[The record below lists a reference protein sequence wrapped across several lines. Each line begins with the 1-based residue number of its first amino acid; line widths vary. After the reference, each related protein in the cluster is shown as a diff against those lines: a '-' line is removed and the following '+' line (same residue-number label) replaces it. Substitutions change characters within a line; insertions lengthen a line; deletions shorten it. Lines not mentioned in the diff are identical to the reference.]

1 MLIDQ
6 THVRWVAGSAIAAAV
21 GGVLYAAY
29 ALTAVKGPTG
39 GSWGGLFFAFAGT
52 GLIVFECLLSLRKR
66 YPASPI
72 GRVSTWLKGHLWLG
86 LVSFVL
92 ILFHTGFRWGE
103 GLASVLM
110 TLFTV
115 ILVSGVLGVAFQNF
129 LPRRMME
136 LVPRETVYE
145 QIPDVIQ
152 QLRFEADERVEFV
165 TADLGVER
173 EPEEEVVMAGGR
185 KYYFDKVQ
193 RKSAG
198 EKVAAVD
205 QQRKEKPQIEVDDP
219 ATLSLR
225 VHYLQEIRPFLY
237 PEPEPFSGKLFS
249 TKESVAGY
257 FRHLR
262 TILPVAA
269 HEVLEDVEAIC
280 EERRQLA
287 VQRSMHHWLHGWL
300 YVHVPLS
307 FAFLVLILVHAVVSL
322 RY

>member
-1 MLIDQ
+1 MLIDR
-6 THVRWVAGSAIAAAV
+6 THVRWTVGSAIAAAV
-21 GGVLYAAY
+21 SGLLYAAY
-29 ALTAVKGPTG
+29 ALTSVNGPTG
-39 GSWGGLFFAFAGT
+39 GSWAGLFFAFAGT
-52 GLIVFECLLSLRKR
+52 GLILFECLLSLRKR

-86 LVSFVL
+86 LFSFVL
-92 ILFHTGFRWGE
+92 ILFHTGFQWGE
-103 GLASVLM
+103 GLAAVLM

-115 ILVSGVLGVAFQNF
+115 ILLSGVLGVALQNF
-129 LPRRMME
+129 LPQRMTK

-152 QLRFEADERVEFV
+152 KLRFEADERVEFI
-165 TADLGVER
+165 TADLGVEQ

-193 RKSAG
+193 RTSAAK
-198 EKVAAVD
+198 KVAAVE

-219 ATLSLR
+219 AIHSLR
-225 VHYLQEIRPFLY
+225 VHYLQEIRPFLF
-237 PEPEPFSGKLFS
+237 PESEPFSEKLFA
-249 TKESVAGY
+249 TNENVAGY

-269 HEVLEDVEAIC
+269 HEVLEDVETIC

-307 FAFLVLILVHAVVSL
+307 FAFLLLILVHAVVSL

>member
-29 ALTAVKGPTG
+29 ALTAVNAPAG

-92 ILFHTGFRWGE
+92 ILFHTGFQWGE
-103 GLASVLM
+103 GLAAVLM

-115 ILVSGVLGVAFQNF
+115 ILVSGVLGVALQNF

-205 QQRKEKPQIEVDDP
+205 QQRKEQPQIEVDDP
-219 ATLSLR
+219 ATHSLR
-225 VHYLQEIRPFLY
+225 VHSLHEIRPFLY
-237 PEPEPFSGKLFS
+237 PEPEPFSGKLFA
-249 TKESVAGY
+249 TTESVAGY

-307 FAFLVLILVHAVVSL
+307 FAFLVLILVHAVASL

>member
-29 ALTAVKGPTG
+29 ALTAVNAPAG

-92 ILFHTGFRWGE
+92 ILFHTGFQWGE
-103 GLASVLM
+103 GLAAVLM

-115 ILVSGVLGVAFQNF
+115 ILVSGVLGVALQNF

-219 ATLSLR
+219 ATHSLR
-225 VHYLQEIRPFLY
+225 VHYLREIRPFLY
-237 PEPEPFSGKLFS
+237 PEPEPFSGKLFA
-249 TKESVAGY
+249 TTERVAGY

-307 FAFLVLILVHAVVSL
+307 FAFLVLILVHAVASL

>member
-6 THVRWVAGSAIAAAV
+6 THIRWIAGSAMAAAV
-21 GGVLYAAY
+21 GGVLYAGY
-29 ALTAVKGPTG
+29 ALTAVNGPTG

-52 GLIVFECLLSLRKR
+52 GLIIFECSLSLRKR

-92 ILFHTGFRWGE
+92 ILFHTGFQWGE
-103 GLASVLM
+103 GLAAVLM

-115 ILVSGVLGVAFQNF
+115 ILVSGVLGVALQNF
-129 LPRRMME
+129 LPRRMLE

-198 EKVAAVD
+198 EKVATVVR
-205 QQRKEKPQIEVDDP
+205 QRKEKPQIEVDDP
-219 ATLSLR
+219 ATHSLR

-237 PEPEPFSGKLFS
+237 PEPEPFSAKLFS

-269 HEVLEDVEAIC
+269 HDVLLDVEAVC
-280 EERRQLA
+280 DERRQLA

-307 FAFLVLILVHAVVSL
+307 FAFLVLVLVHAVVSL